1 MYFPGCDSILQ
12 RPESNNISFLYLSVW
27 SYTIFTYV
35 SLKNIIWIILKVTM
49 EQHKINYRKY
59 FAFYLSGDGSRM
71 RVDDFNRDD
80 GTRVCK
86 GGAYTWSNWKF
97 NNLFQVIAYNW
108 RYGTLCFIAI
118 RASLWLGAD
127 PGLAV
132 PLRCGVVCLHAT
144 ACRCVIYNLFLPLR
158 PCTFFMIKAICSQQ
172 KL

>member
-1 MYFPGCDSILQ
+1 
-12 RPESNNISFLYLSVW
+12 
-27 SYTIFTYV
+27 
-35 SLKNIIWIILKVTM
+35 M

-127 PGLAV
+127 LGLAV
-132 PLRCGVVCLHAT
+132 PLRCGVCLHAT

-158 PCTFFMIKAICSQQ
+158 PCTFFMIKAIVFSTEIVRR
-172 KL
+172 KKNVVRLRLKTPAVLLVKPWSLTV